1 MRRVIT
7 SGLGVVSPVGVGKDT
22 FWQSLLNG
30 VLWVITLDR
39 VTCCNLSGQHECGV
53 QVVREAAGFDPGTH
67 RLPPT
72 YYTIDRFIQLAFA
85 AHQAF
90 HNAHVDKGA
99 WDNAM
104 HPYRIQ
110 RAASAHVIMKEGAL

>member
-1 MRRVIT
+1 MRRVII
-7 SGLGVVSPVGVGKDT
+7 SGLGVVSPVGVGKET
-22 FWQSLLNG
+22 FWQYLLNG
-30 VLWVITLDR
+30 VLWAITFDR
-39 VTCCNLSGQHECGV
+39 VTCCNLSRQHECGA
-53 QVVREAAGFDPGTH
+53 QVVCEPSDFDPGTH

-72 YYTIDRFIQLAFA
+72 YYTTDHFIQLAFA

-90 HNAHVDKGA
+90 HHAHVDKGA

-110 RAASAHVIMKEGAL
+110 RAASAHAIMKEGAI